1 MGPLLWEYKVLASGP
16 PGEVVLISSPL
27 SPPVSALATLVLSQ
41 VDPLILDASSTPI
54 PTLFPAMKHTHLCLA
69 PTWPLQPQPFFHV
82 LLTDTALTWSVVEL
96 AACVHVCVLTRA
108 VSPSCSTYVH
118 LNGDSPS
125 SSIPP
130 KSRHQLL
137 FPCFKKKFFLIYLSV
152 LGLSCGT
159 WDPLLWC
166 TDSLQSTWAR
176 YCSR

>member
-96 AACVHVCVLTRA
+96 AACVHVCVLARA
-108 VSPSCSTYVH
+108 VSPILLDLH
-118 LNGDSPS
+118 PS
-125 SSIPP
+125 QGRQPILQHPP
-130 KSRHQLL
+130 KEQASAS
-137 FPCFKKKFFLIYLSV
+137 LSM
-152 LGLSCGT
+152 L
-159 WDPLLWC
+159 
-166 TDSLQSTWAR
+166 
-176 YCSR
+176 